1 MSLLLRERKLNRLRS
16 YDYSQVGSYYLT
28 ICTKNKEEFFG
39 GIRNGKMVLNKYG
52 MIISQQWNWLFKQY
66 LYINKD
72 EYIIMPN
79 HFHAVMQIHSYERG
93 RDRSRPVP
101 TITIKHKSLSELIGA
116 FKTTSSKQI
125 HNLGCNHFLWQR
137 LFYDRIIRN
146 ECEYIAIRQY
156 ILDNPKNWLT
166 DRNNANV

>member
-28 ICTKNKEEFFG
+28 ICTKDKEEFFG

-79 HFHAVMQIHSYERG
+79 HFHAVMQIIHMNGVGTG
-93 RDRSRPVP
+93 RDL
-101 TITIKHKSLSELIGA
+101 SL
-116 FKTTSSKQI
+116 
-125 HNLGCNHFLWQR
+125 R
-137 LFYDRIIRN
+137 
-146 ECEYIAIRQY
+146 
-156 ILDNPKNWLT
+156 
-166 DRNNANV
+166 